1 MTVKASRR
9 KITPEFLSRVAEI
22 HRAAPEGG
30 RLAAVK
36 VAFMVNERQA
46 LRYIAAARKKG
57 WLPPRDRTDMSNDAL
72 HAHFYGSTL
81 VDTKD
86 FSRLLELTTMAELRG
101 ISRTK
106 LVEIAVNE
114 YLSRYPISLGDPR
127 YGR

>member
-1 MTVKASRR
+1 MKASRR
-9 KITPEFLSRVAEI
+9 KITPKFLSRVAEI
-22 HRAAPEGG
+22 HQAAPEGG

-46 LRYIAAARKKG
+46 LRYIAAARKEG
-57 WLPPRDRTDMSNDAL
+57 WLPPRDRTDMSHDKL

-86 FSRLLELTTMAELRG
+86 FSRLSELTAMAELRG